1 MPQTE
6 CFVMLMCN
14 KWLWINLKELS
25 LEYNIILLLLVPSPV
40 LSRKM
45 NKSKQLQD
53 FDPIEVDNQDMEGRC
68 NSQLL

>member
-1 MPQTE
+1 
-6 CFVMLMCN
+6 MLMCN

-25 LEYNIILLLLVPSPV
+25 LEHNIILLLLVPSPM

-53 FDPIEVDNQDMEGRC
+53 FNPIEVDNQDMEGRC